1 MRGDVERTEDLFS
14 YVALADRVPSDHPL
28 RSIRAFVDPILREL
42 SPPLRRDL
50 CQDRPTLDPAGA
62 VAEGASAAGSVYGQ
76 ERADAV

>member
-14 YVALADRVPSDHPL
+14 YVPLADRVPSDHPL

-42 SPPLRRDL
+42 SPRFDAN
-50 CQDRPTLDPAGA
+50 RPTLDPAGA